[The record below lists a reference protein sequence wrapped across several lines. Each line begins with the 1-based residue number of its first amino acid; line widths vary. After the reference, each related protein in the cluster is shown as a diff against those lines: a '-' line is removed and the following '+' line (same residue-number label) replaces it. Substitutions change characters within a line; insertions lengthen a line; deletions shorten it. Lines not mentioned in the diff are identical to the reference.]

1 MTKASAH
8 RRHALRAFLH
18 GEAAGG
24 IVLIAAAAL
33 AMIAANWP
41 ATAHGYEALL
51 HAQIGPTLAPAL
63 GPMTVHLWINDGLMA
78 LFFLLVGLEIKREFV
93 GGRLANADRRRL
105 PFIAAVAGM
114 AVPALVFLLVAG
126 DTPGLQPG
134 WAIPAATDIAFAI
147 GVLALLG
154 SRVPSSLKLLLTTV
168 AIVDDMGAVAI
179 IAIAYTDSIR
189 VLALA
194 GAGLAL
200 LVLYV
205 LNRRQVMALW
215 PYLLAGAALWLFVLQ
230 SGVHATIAGVMT
242 AMLVPI
248 RRDEA
253 GSPLHRLEH
262 TLHPWSAF
270 AIVPLF
276 GFANAGVSLTGV
288 GLETFAQPLVLG
300 IALGLFLGKQTGIL
314 AAIWGADRLGI
325 ARRPAGV
332 SWGQLYGMA
341 LIAGIG
347 FTMSLFIGG
356 LAFADPAQMD
366 AVKIGVLA
374 GSIASALAGAAV
386 LVIAGRRAH
395 AAR

>member
-1 MTKASAH
+1 MT
-8 RRHALRAFLH
+8 RRRPDSTLRHFLRS
-18 GEAAGG
+18 EAASG
-24 IVLIAAAAL
+24 IVLIAAALLAL
-33 AMIAANWP
+33 IVANVPVTAPDYAAW
-41 ATAHGYEALL
+41 L
-51 HAQIGPTLAPAL
+51 HRPTGPVLAPAL
-63 GPMTVHLWINDGLMA
+63 GPMTIHLWINDGLMA
-78 LFFLLVGLEIKREFV
+78 LFFLLVGLEIKREWV
-93 GGRLANADRRRL
+93 DGQLASVARRRL

-114 AVPALVFLLVAG
+114 VVPALIFLVVAG
-126 DTPGLQPG
+126 AEPTLQPG

-154 SRVPSSLKLLLTTV
+154 SRVPPALKLLLTTV

-179 IAIAYTDSIR
+179 IAVAYTDSIR

-262 TLHPWSAF
+262 ALHPWSAF

-374 GSIASALAGAAV
+374 GSIASALVGAAV

>member
-93 GGRLANADRRRL
+93 GGRLASADRRRL

-205 LNRRQVMALW
+205 LNRRQVTALW

-248 RRDEA
+248 RRDAA
-253 GSPLHRLEH
+253 GSPLQRLEH
-262 TLHPWSAF
+262 ALHPWSAF

-276 GFANAGVSLTGV
+276 GFANAGVSLSGV
-288 GLETFAQPLVLG
+288 GPETFAQPLVLG

-356 LAFADPAQMD
+356 LAFADPAQID

-386 LVIAGRRAH
+386 LVLAGRRAH

>member
-1 MTKASAH
+1 MRRRIRHIRSAT
-8 RRHALRAFLH
+8 RAFLH

-24 IVLIAAAAL
+24 IFLIAAAAL
-33 AMIAANWP
+33 AMLAANLP
-41 ATAHGYEALL
+41 GVSETYFHTL
-51 HAQIGPTLAPAL
+51 HQETGPVIAPL
-63 GPMTVHLWINDGLMA
+63 HGPMTVHLWINDGLMA
-78 LFFLLVGLEIKREFV
+78 VFFLLVGLEIKREFV
-93 GGRLANADRRRL
+93 DGRLASWDRRRL
-105 PFIAAVAGM
+105 PVIAAAAGM
-114 AVPALVFLLVAG
+114 VVPAAVYLLIAG
-126 DTPGLQPG
+126 RTPGVTSG

-179 IAIAYTDSIR
+179 IAVAYTDSIR

-262 TLHPWSAF
+262 ALHPWSAF

-374 GSIASALAGAAV
+374 GSIASALVGAAV

>member
-1 MTKASAH
+1 
-8 RRHALRAFLH
+8 
-18 GEAAGG
+18 
-24 IVLIAAAAL
+24 
-33 AMIAANWP
+33 
-41 ATAHGYEALL
+41 
-51 HAQIGPTLAPAL
+51 
-63 GPMTVHLWINDGLMA
+63 
-78 LFFLLVGLEIKREFV
+78 
-93 GGRLANADRRRL
+93 
-105 PFIAAVAGM
+105 
-114 AVPALVFLLVAG
+114 
-126 DTPGLQPG
+126 
-134 WAIPAATDIAFAI
+134 
-147 GVLALLG
+147 
-154 SRVPSSLKLLLTTV
+154 
-168 AIVDDMGAVAI
+168 
-179 IAIAYTDSIR
+179 
-189 VLALA
+189 
-194 GAGLAL
+194 
-200 LVLYV
+200 
-205 LNRRQVMALW
+205 MALW

-262 TLHPWSAF
+262 ALHPWSAF

>member
-93 GGRLANADRRRL
+93 GGRLASADRRRL

-215 PYLLAGAALWLFVLQ
+215 PYLLVGAALWLFVLQ

-262 TLHPWSAF
+262 ALHPWSAF

-356 LAFADPAQMD
+356 LAFADPAQID